1 MKIAILDRDGT
12 LNQWGAQ
19 GFIGRPDEW
28 VAVPSALEAVSRL
41 NRAGWHVVVA
51 TNQPGLGRGLFDVIE
66 LNAVHAKMHRELAA
80 VGARVEAVF
89 FCPHA
94 SEEECACRKPGSALF
109 EQIADRYGAEGHEI
123 WAIGS
128 GVEHVQAGQALGAH
142 LVFVESTARPEGCS
156 DADLPEA
163 CERFPDLEAV
173 VNMLLPLSDVED
185 AQGAADSAPPSP

>member
-66 LNAVHAKMHRELAA
+66 LNAVHAKMHREMAA

-89 FCPHA
+89 FCPH
-94 SEEECACRKPGSALF
+94 SPDEDCQCRKPGAALF

-128 GVEHVQAGQALGAH
+128 GVEHLQAGQALGAH
-142 LVFVESTARPEGCS
+142 LVFVESTARPEFSG
-156 DADLPEA
+156 DADLPEGS
-163 CERFPDLEAV
+163 ERYPDLEAV
-173 VNMLLPLSDVED
+173 VNRLLPLGGDED
-185 AQGAADSAPPSP
+185 AQPLDSAPAPH

>member
-66 LNAVHAKMHRELAA
+66 LNAVHAKMHREMAA

-94 SEEECACRKPGSALF
+94 PDEDCQCRKPGAALF
-109 EQIADRYGAEGHEI
+109 EQIADRYGAEGQEI

-128 GVEHVQAGQALGAH
+128 GVEHLQAGQALGAH
-142 LVFVESTARPEGCS
+142 LVFVESTARPECSS
-156 DADLPEA
+156 DADLPEGS
-163 CERFPDLEAV
+163 ERYPDLEAV
-173 VNMLLPLSDVED
+173 VNRLLPLGRGED
-185 AQGAADSAPPSP
+185 AQPLDSAPAPH

>member
-12 LNQWGAQ
+12 LNQWAVQ
-19 GFIGRPDEW
+19 GFIGHPDEW

-66 LNAVHAKMHRELAA
+66 LNAVHAKMQRELAA
-80 VGARVEAVF
+80 VGARIEAVF

-94 SEEECACRKPGSALF
+94 PDEECPCRKPGSALF
-109 EQIADRYGAEGHEI
+109 EQIADRYGVQGREI

-128 GVEHVQAGQALGAH
+128 GVEHLQAGKAIGAH
-142 LVFVESTARPEGCS
+142 LVFVESTARPASCS
-156 DADLPEA
+156 DANLPEGS
-163 CERFPDLEAV
+163 ERYPDLEAV
-173 VNMLLPLSDVED
+173 VNRLLPLSDGEASESD
-185 AQGAADSAPPSP
+185 AAPASH

>member
-12 LNQWGAQ
+12 LNQWGDH

-28 VAVPSALEAVSRL
+28 VAVPGALEAVSRL
-41 NRAGWHVVVA
+41 NRAGWHVVVV

-80 VGARVEAVF
+80 AGGRVEAVF

-94 SEEECACRKPGSALF
+94 PDEDCACRKPRPALF
-109 EQIADRYGAEGHEI
+109 QQIAERYGAEGSEI

-128 GVEHVQAGQALGAH
+128 GVEHLQAGQALGAH
-142 LVFVESTARPEGCS
+142 LMFVESTGRLVESGS
-156 DADLPEA
+156 DVLPGGSERFADLQ
-163 CERFPDLEAV
+163 AV
-173 VNMLLPLSDVED
+173 VNALLPLGDGDVPQPTEETP
-185 AQGAADSAPPSP
+185 GSH

>member
-66 LNAVHAKMHRELAA
+66 LNAVHAKMHREMAA

-94 SEEECACRKPGSALF
+94 PDEDCQCRKPGVALF
-109 EQIADRYGAEGHEI
+109 EQIADRYGAEGREI

-128 GVEHVQAGQALGAH
+128 GVEHLQAGKALGAH
-142 LVFVESTARPEGCS
+142 LVFVESTARPECSS
-156 DADLPEA
+156 DADLPEGS
-163 CERFPDLEAV
+163 ERYPDLEAV
-173 VNMLLPLSDVED
+173 VNRLLPLGGDED
-185 AQGAADSAPPSP
+185 AQPLDSAPAPH

>member
-12 LNQWGAQ
+12 LNQWGDH

-28 VAVPSALEAVSRL
+28 VAVPGALEAVSRL
-41 NRAGWHVVVA
+41 NRAGWHVVVV

-80 VGARVEAVF
+80 AGGRVEAVF

-94 SEEECACRKPGSALF
+94 PDEDCACRKPRPALF
-109 EQIADRYGAEGHEI
+109 QQIAERYGAGGSEI

-128 GVEHVQAGQALGAH
+128 GVEHLQAGQALGAH
-142 LVFVESTARPEGCS
+142 LMFVESTGRLVESGSGVLPEGS
-156 DADLPEA
+156 ERFADLQ
-163 CERFPDLEAV
+163 AV
-173 VNMLLPLSDVED
+173 VNALLPLGDGDVPQPAEETP
-185 AQGAADSAPPSP
+185 GSH

>member
-12 LNQWGAQ
+12 LNQWAAQ
-19 GFIGRPDEW
+19 GFIGHPDEW

-66 LNAVHAKMHRELAA
+66 LNAVHAKMQRELAA
-80 VGARVEAVF
+80 VGARIEAVF

-94 SEEECACRKPGSALF
+94 PDEECLCRKPGSALF
-109 EQIADRYGAEGHEI
+109 EQIADRYGVQGREI

-128 GVEHVQAGQALGAH
+128 GVEHLQAGKAIGAH
-142 LVFVESTARPEGCS
+142 LLFVESTARPASCS
-156 DADLPEA
+156 DANLPEGS
-163 CERFPDLEAV
+163 ERFLDLEAV
-173 VNMLLPLSDVED
+173 VNRLLPLSDGE
-185 AQGAADSAPPSP
+185 ASEPDSAPASH

>member
-12 LNQWGAQ
+12 LNQWAAQ
-19 GFIGRPDEW
+19 GFIGHPDEW

-66 LNAVHAKMHRELAA
+66 LNAVHAKMQRELAA
-80 VGARVEAVF
+80 VGARIEAVF

-94 SEEECACRKPGSALF
+94 PDEECLCRKPGSALF
-109 EQIADRYGAEGHEI
+109 EQIADRYGVQGREI

-128 GVEHVQAGQALGAH
+128 GVEHLQAGKAIGAH
-142 LVFVESTARPEGCS
+142 LLFVESTARPASCS
-156 DADLPEA
+156 DANLPEGS
-163 CERFPDLEAV
+163 ERFPDLEAV
-173 VNMLLPLSDVED
+173 VNRLLPLSDGEASEPD
-185 AQGAADSAPPSP
+185 AAPASH

>member
-66 LNAVHAKMHRELAA
+66 LNAVHAKMHREMAA

-94 SEEECACRKPGSALF
+94 PDEDCQCRKPGVALF

-128 GVEHVQAGQALGAH
+128 GVEHLQAGKALGAH
-142 LVFVESTARPEGCS
+142 LVFVESTARPECSS
-156 DADLPEA
+156 DAVLPEGS
-163 CERFPDLEAV
+163 ERYPDLAAV
-173 VNMLLPLSDVED
+173 VNMLLPLGGDED
-185 AQGAADSAPPSP
+185 AQSLDSAPAPH